1 MPRAADMLSYQTP
14 QQFGSGQTID
24 RSVPMATPTGK
35 FIPTP
40 PTESQVQWEGALSNP
55 SIANILYGA
64 GEAAMS
70 VLTSPAPYVAGRVG
84 YGYGALTGKDPKA
97 TGVQFE
103 QAATIQPQTAL
114 GQFYTEQVG
123 DKLSALPPVI
133 SGIPTPRLGA
143 GAARY
148 AGQQYGTPLLEKS
161 LTMYEQGK
169 LTPGFTPISEITTY
183 HGTPHEIQG
192 NFNLDRVGTG
202 EGNQSYGHGI
212 YVAEAR
218 GTGEKYKEN
227 LSSHLPSTVSTNTAK
242 VNLPAWAIT
251 RVEKEGI
258 DPIIAEWTQR
268 AEKQRTEASK
278 SLQPWIQ
285 EANAARFEQELAEL
299 LKIKESTNLNISKP
313 GNLYKVDLPDEQL
326 PFYIDYDRPIKD
338 QPQIFELIKQGIA
351 DPDIRKTFESNAES
365 GITGANAYSN
375 YLSGKTDAERSAN
388 AVKLGIMG
396 IKYFDEFSRNLT
408 NWEVS
413 KSKDGKFLLKNHDM
427 SSSQWKEFP
436 TREEAQKAL
445 EYQQS
450 FGTRNFVSFKPETL
464 KILEK
469 NDKPVDIFSILY
481 K

>member
-1 MPRAADMLSYQTP
+1 MTDAERLAMMLQ
-14 QQFGSGQTID
+14 D
-24 RSVPMATPTGK
+24 RSVPMASPTGQ

-40 PTESQVQWEGALSNP
+40 PLP
-55 SIANILYGA
+55 
-64 GEAAMS
+64 M
-70 VLTSPAPYVAGRVG
+70 
-84 YGYGALTGKDPKA
+84 
-97 TGVQFE
+97 
-103 QAATIQPQTAL
+103 QPQTSPYNPIGIGETAL
-114 GQFYTEQVG
+114 SIGTSAIAQPIASMYGVGSQMFGGDGKQAANRLAEALTYQPTTEYGQATSQAFGEFA
-123 DKLSALPPVI
+123 DKSGLSSLPPFL
-133 SGIPTPRLGA
+133 GLPAPRMGA
-143 GAARY
+143 GAGKFA
-148 AGQQYGTPLLEKS
+148 AQKYGTPIAEKGLS
-161 LTMYEQGK
+161 MYEQGK
-169 LTPGFTPISEITTY
+169 MTPGFKPIAEMDTW
-183 HGTPHEIQG
+183 HGTPHEIKG
-192 NFNLDRVGTG
+192 NFSLDRVGTG

-212 YVAEAR
+212 YVAQAR
-218 GTGEKYKEN
+218 GTGEKYREN
-227 LSSHLPSTVSTNTAK
+227 LSSHLPSTVSTNTAE
-242 VNLPAWAIT
+242 VNLPAWAIA

-268 AEKQRTEASK
+268 AAKQRAEASK

-285 EANAARFEQELAEL
+285 EANAARFDQELSEL
-299 LKIKESTNLNISKP
+299 LKIKESNNLNISKP

-338 QPQIFELIKQGIA
+338 QPQVFELIKQGIT

-396 IKYFDEFSRNLT
+396 MKYFDEFSRNLA

-427 SSSQWKEFP
+427 ASSQWKEFP

-450 FGTRNFVSFKPETL
+450 FGTRNFVSFKPDTL
-464 KILEK
+464 TILEK
-469 NDKPVDIFSILY
+469 NDVPVTRKELLQQEFDKLD

>member
-1 MPRAADMLSYQTP
+1 MTDAERLALILQ
-14 QQFGSGQTID
+14 D
-24 RSVPMATPTGK
+24 RSVPMATPTGE

-40 PTESQVQWEGALSNP
+40 PLPMQPQTSPYNPIGIGETALSLGTGAMAMP
-55 SIANILYGA
+55 LAGWYGA
-64 GEAAMS
+64 GTELFGGDGKAA
-70 VLTSPAPYVAGRVG
+70 AGRLAD
-84 YGYGALTGKDPKA
+84 ALTYKPTTDYG
-97 TGVQFE
+97 
-103 QAATIQPQTAL
+103 QASASA
-114 GQFYTEQVG
+114 FSDFA
-123 DKLSALPPVI
+123 DKSGLSSLPPVV
-133 SGIPTPRLGA
+133 SGIPAPRLGA
-143 GAARY
+143 GATRY
-148 AGQQYGTPLLEKS
+148 AGQQYGVPMLEKS
-161 LTMYEQGK
+161 LTMYEQGR
-169 LTPGFTPISEITTY
+169 LTPGMKPVSQMDTW
-183 HGTPHEIQG
+183 HGSPHEIKG
-192 NFNLDRVGTG
+192 DFSLDYVGTG

-212 YVAEAR
+212 YVGQAR
-218 GTGEKYKEN
+218 GTGEKYREN
-227 LSSHLPSTVSTNTAK
+227 LSSHLPSTVSANTAK
-242 VNLPAWAIT
+242 VNLPAWAIS

-268 AEKQRTEASK
+268 AEQQRTQASK
-278 SLQPWIQ
+278 SLQPWVQ

-299 LKIKESTNLNISKP
+299 LKIKESTNINISKP

-338 QPQIFELIKQGIA
+338 QPQVFELIKQGIT

-396 IKYFDEFSRNLT
+396 MKYFDEFSRNLA

-427 SSSQWKEFP
+427 ASSQWKEFP

-450 FGTRNFVSFKPETL
+450 FGTRNFVSFKPDTL

-469 NDKPVDIFSILY
+469 NDVPVTRKELLQQEFDKLD

>member
-1 MPRAADMLSYQTP
+1 MTDAERLAMALKN
-14 QQFGSGQTID
+14 
-24 RSVPMATPTGK
+24 RSVPMASPSGQ

-40 PTESQVQWEGALSNP
+40 PLD
-55 SIANILYGA
+55 
-64 GEAAMS
+64 M
-70 VLTSPAPYVAGRVG
+70 
-84 YGYGALTGKDPKA
+84 
-97 TGVQFE
+97 
-103 QAATIQPQTAL
+103 QPQTSPYNPIGIGETAL
-114 GQFYTEQVG
+114 SIGTGAIAQPIASMYGVGSQMFGGDGKQAANRLAEALTYQPTTEYGQATSQAFGEFA
-123 DKLSALPPVI
+123 DKSGLSSLPPFL
-133 SGIPTPRLGA
+133 GLPAPRMGA
-143 GAARY
+143 GAGKFA
-148 AGQQYGTPLLEKS
+148 AQKYGTPIAEKGLS
-161 LTMYEQGK
+161 MYEQGK
-169 LTPGFTPISEITTY
+169 MTPGFKPIAEMDTW
-183 HGTPHEIQG
+183 HGTPHEIKG
-192 NFNLDRVGTG
+192 NFSLDRVGTG

-212 YVAEAR
+212 YVAQAR
-218 GTGEKYKEN
+218 GTGEKYREN
-227 LSSHLPSTVSTNTAK
+227 LSSHLPSTVSTNTAE
-242 VNLPAWAIT
+242 VNLPAWAIA

-268 AEKQRTEASK
+268 AAKQRAEASK

-285 EANAARFEQELAEL
+285 EANAARFDQELSEL
-299 LKIKESTNLNISKP
+299 LKIKESNNLNISKP

-338 QPQIFELIKQGIA
+338 QPQVFELIKQGIT

-396 IKYFDEFSRNLT
+396 MKYFDEFSRNLA

-427 SSSQWKEFP
+427 ASSQWKEFP

-450 FGTRNFVSFKPETL
+450 FGTRNFVSFKPDTL
-464 KILEK
+464 TILEK
-469 NDKPVDIFSILY
+469 NDVPVTRKELLQQEFDKLD